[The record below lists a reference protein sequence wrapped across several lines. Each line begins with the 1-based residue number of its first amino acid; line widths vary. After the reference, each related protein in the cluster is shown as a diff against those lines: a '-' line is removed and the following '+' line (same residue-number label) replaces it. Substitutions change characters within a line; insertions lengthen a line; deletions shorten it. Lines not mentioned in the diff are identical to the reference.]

1 MAPPAIS
8 EADKAGVRAMVFN
21 HLAGIALVPTAH
33 ALAARGVFDILA
45 GATGWT
51 DLDEI
56 IARVHANRGYLR
68 VALRLLASAG
78 WLTQRV
84 DRNGRFVAYS
94 VTEAGGTAMALAP
107 PLLYRAVASFLP
119 KTLFLEDSLFG
130 TAEEPLLPSL
140 KELVTKARDRWDIG
154 EHANPSTARVAEQL
168 RRHLDGVLIGPAM
181 VVLARAGVLARLA
194 CGPVDIHDLGA
205 HSATIG
211 CLLELL
217 ETQGWARCAGDTVE
231 LTAHGVYAS
240 QIATS
245 YGVTVSYIPM
255 FTKLNTLLF
264 GNARIPRVDESGI
277 ETMVDRGMN
286 VWGSGGAHRTYFN
299 KVDEI
304 VIELF
309 NRPLH
314 LQPRGICDMGCGDGT
329 FLGHLY
335 EVVRDRTARGRVLD
349 EHPLILVGADF
360 NKVARRVTK
369 QTLRHACVP
378 AAHVIPG
385 DINRPAQLASDLEKL
400 ELDVHDFLHIRSFLD
415 HNRPHVGLANYM
427 SGTRRARST
436 GAFAYLGQEIL
447 PDELEE
453 NLVRHLRK
461 WAPYIGHFGLI
472 ALELHTIPP
481 ELAAANADRTTAVAY
496 DGTHGFS
503 DQYLVELPIFLDA
516 AREAGLWAD
525 PRFQAAFPPSELA
538 TVSLNFF
545 TAALGR
551 AASAS
556 AAMDQFVI
564 RESRNRES

>member
-1 MAPPAIS
+1 MVRPALS
-8 EADKAGVRAMVFN
+8 ETDKARVRATVFG

-45 GATGWT
+45 HASGWV

-56 IARVHANRGYLR
+56 TTQVHANRGYMR

-84 DRNGRFVAYS
+84 ERNGRFVTYS
-94 VTEAGGTAMALAP
+94 VTEAGRVAITLATPLYGT
-107 PLLYRAVASFLP
+107 VASFLP
-119 KTLFLEDSLFG
+119 KTLFLEDSLSG

-140 KELVTKARDRWDIG
+140 RELVADAKDHWGINLQTD
-154 EHANPSTARVAEQL
+154 PLTARVAEQL
-168 RRHLDGVLIGPAM
+168 RGHLDGVLIGPAM
-181 VVLARAGVLARLA
+181 VVLARGGVLARLEN
-194 CGPVDIHDLGA
+194 GPVDVIDLSA
-205 HSATIG
+205 HPATLG

-217 ETQGWARCAGDTVE
+217 ATQGWVQRDGHVAS
-231 LTAHGVYAS
+231 LTPLGVYAS

-245 YGVTVSYIPM
+245 YGVTVSYIPL
-255 FTKLNTLLF
+255 FTKLNALLF
-264 GNARIPRVDESGI
+264 GNARLPRVDESGI

-286 VWGSGGAHRTYFN
+286 VWGSGGAHRTYFK

-309 NRPLH
+309 NRPMH

-329 FLGHLY
+329 FLEHLY
-335 EVVRDRTARGRVLD
+335 EVVKERTARGRVLD

-369 QTLRHACVP
+369 QTLRRAGIP
-378 AAHVIPG
+378 TAHVIPG
-385 DINRPAQLASDLEKL
+385 DINRPAQLASDLERL

-415 HNRPHVGLANYM
+415 HNRPYVGLANYM

-436 GAFAYLGQEIL
+436 GAFAHLGQEIP

-481 ELAAANADRTTAVAY
+481 ELAAAHADKTPAVAY

-538 TVSLNFF
+538 TVSINFF
-545 TAALGR
+545 TAAMGR
-551 AASAS
+551 RRGVSTTAEHQLA
-556 AAMDQFVI
+556 
-564 RESRNRES
+564 

>member
-1 MAPPAIS
+1 MARATIS
-8 EADKAGVRAMVFN
+8 EPDKARVRAAVFG
-21 HLAGIALVPTAH
+21 HLAGVALVPTAH

-45 GATGWT
+45 NASGWV

-56 IARVHANRGYLR
+56 TAHVHANRGYMR
-68 VALRLLASAG
+68 VALRLLALAG
-78 WLTQRV
+78 WLTQRIE
-84 DRNGRFVAYS
+84 RNGRFVAYS
-94 VTEAGGTAMALAP
+94 VTEAGRVAMSLAA
-107 PLLYRAVASFLP
+107 PLYGGVASFLP

-130 TAEEPLLPSL
+130 AAEEPLLPSL
-140 KELVTKARDRWDIG
+140 KELVAEAKDHWGIDI
-154 EHANPSTARVAEQL
+154 HTDPLTVRVAEQV
-168 RRHLDGVLIGPAM
+168 RGHLDGVLIGPAM
-181 VVLARAGVLARLA
+181 VVLARGGVLARLEN
-194 CGPVDIHDLGA
+194 GPVDVHALGA

-217 ETQGWARCAGDTVE
+217 ETQGWARRDGDAVA
-231 LTAHGVYAS
+231 LTPQGVYAS

-245 YGVTVSYIPM
+245 YGVTVSYIPL
-255 FTKLNTLLF
+255 FTKLNALLF
-264 GNARIPRVDESGI
+264 GNPRLPRVDESGI

-286 VWGSGGAHRTYFN
+286 VWGSGGAHRTYFK

-304 VIELF
+304 VVELF

-329 FLGHLY
+329 FLEHLY
-335 EVVRDRTARGRVLD
+335 EVVKDRTARGRVLD
-349 EHPLILVGADF
+349 EHPLIVVGADF

-369 QTLRHACVP
+369 QTLRRAGIP
-378 AAHVIPG
+378 TAHVIPG

-415 HNRPHVGLANYM
+415 HNRPYVGLANYM
-427 SGTRRARST
+427 SGTRRPRTT
-436 GAFAYLGQEIL
+436 GAFAHLGQEIP

-472 ALELHTIPP
+472 ALELHTVAP
-481 ELAAANADRTTAVAY
+481 ELAAAHPDKTAAVAY

-538 TVSLNFF
+538 TVSINFF
-545 TAALGR
+545 TAAIGR
-551 AASAS
+551 RGDVSTAAEHQLA
-556 AAMDQFVI
+556 
-564 RESRNRES
+564 

>member
-1 MAPPAIS
+1 MGRPAIS
-8 EADKAGVRAMVFN
+8 ESDKACVRAAIFG

-33 ALAARGVFDILA
+33 ALATRGVFDVLSHA
-45 GATGWT
+45 SGWV

-56 IARVHANRGYLR
+56 TTQVHANRGYMR

-78 WLTQRV
+78 WLTQRIE
-84 DRNGRFVAYS
+84 RNGRFVAYS
-94 VTEAGGTAMALAP
+94 VTEAGRIAMALAA
-107 PLLYRAVASFLP
+107 PLYGTVASFLP

-140 KELVTKARDRWDIG
+140 RQLVAEAKDHWGINIQTDPLTS
-154 EHANPSTARVAEQL
+154 HVAEQV
-168 RRHLDGVLIGPAM
+168 RGHLEGVLIGPAM
-181 VVLARAGVLARLA
+181 VVLARGGVLARLGH
-194 CGPVDIHDLGA
+194 GPVDIHELGA

-217 ETQGWARCAGDTVE
+217 ETQGWVQRDGDAVA
-231 LTAHGVYAS
+231 LTPLGIYAS

-245 YGVTVSYIPM
+245 YGVTVSYIPL
-255 FTKLNTLLF
+255 FTKLNALLF
-264 GNARIPRVDESGI
+264 GNPRLPRVDESGI

-286 VWGSGGAHRTYFN
+286 VWGSGGAHRTYFK

-304 VIELF
+304 VVELF
-309 NRPLH
+309 NRPLN

-329 FLGHLY
+329 FLEHLY
-335 EVVRDRTARGRVLD
+335 EVVSERTARGRVLD

-369 QTLRHACVP
+369 QTLRRAGIP
-378 AAHVIPG
+378 TAHVIPG
-385 DINRPAQLASDLEKL
+385 DINRPAQLASDLEKI

-415 HNRPHVGLANYM
+415 HNRPYVGLANYM
-427 SGTRRARST
+427 SGTRRARTT
-436 GAFAYLGQEIL
+436 GAFAHLGQEIP

-481 ELAAANADRTTAVAY
+481 ELAATDPDKTPAVAY

-538 TVSLNFF
+538 TVSINFF
-545 TAALGR
+545 TAARGR
-551 AASAS
+551 SSSAQTAAE
-556 AAMDQFVI
+556 QFVI
-564 RESRNRES
+564 RES

>member
-1 MAPPAIS
+1 MARPAIS
-8 EADKAGVRAMVFN
+8 EADKACVRAAVFG

-45 GATGWT
+45 NASGWV

-56 IARVHANRGYLR
+56 TTQVHANRGYMR
-68 VALRLLASAG
+68 VALRLFASAG
-78 WLTQRV
+78 WLTQRIE
-84 DRNGRFVAYS
+84 RNGRFVAYA
-94 VTEAGGTAMALAP
+94 VTDAGRIAMTLAAPLYGT
-107 PLLYRAVASFLP
+107 VASFLP

-140 KELVTKARDRWDIG
+140 RELVAEAK
-154 EHANPSTARVAEQL
+154 EHWGINLQTDPLTARVAGQL
-168 RRHLDGVLIGPAM
+168 RGHLDGVLIGPAI
-181 VVLARAGVLARLA
+181 VVLARAGVLERLVN
-194 CGPVDIHDLGA
+194 GPVDIHDLGA

-211 CLLELL
+211 CLVELL
-217 ETQGWARCAGDTVE
+217 ETQGWVE
-231 LTAHGVYAS
+231 RDGHVASLTPLGAYAS

-245 YGVTVSYIPM
+245 YGVTVSYIPL
-255 FTKLNTLLF
+255 FTKLNALLF
-264 GNARIPRVDESGI
+264 GNARLPRVDESGI

-286 VWGSGGAHRTYFN
+286 VWGSGGAHRTYFK

-304 VIELF
+304 VVELF

-329 FLGHLY
+329 FLEHLY
-335 EVVRDRTARGRVLD
+335 EVVKERTARGRVLD

-369 QTLRHACVP
+369 QTLRHASIP
-378 AAHVIPG
+378 TAHVIPG

-415 HNRPHVGLANYM
+415 HNRPYVGLANYM

-436 GAFAYLGQEIL
+436 GAFAHLGQEIP

-481 ELAAANADRTTAVAY
+481 ELAAAHADRTPAVAY

-538 TVSLNFF
+538 TVSINFF

-551 AASAS
+551 RGDLSTTAEHQLA
-556 AAMDQFVI
+556 
-564 RESRNRES
+564 